1 MRSLRLESMEYSYQ
15 FTHAIVRQPAKS
27 IIKGLRAV
35 DIGSPDY
42 AQMIFD
48 HEDYKKALTVAGV
61 EVISLTPLDKFP
73 DGQFVEDTALCL
85 PGAAILMRPGAP
97 SRLGEVNEIAP
108 KLRKLFKEV
117 FEIEKPGHIEG
128 GDILVTGKE
137 ILVGRSARTNASGIS
152 QLSEIV
158 TPLGHMVREVFTP
171 PETLHFKSECS
182 LLGPNE
188 ILSTERL
195 QSSGCFDGYQ
205 VINVADG
212 EETAAN
218 AIRVNDYVIMPAGF
232 PKTKAILENL
242 GYKVKA
248 INNNECAKL
257 DGGVSCLSL
266 RLNLM

>member
-1 MRSLRLESMEYSYQ
+1 MDYTYQ

-35 DIGSPDY
+35 DVGSPDY
-42 AQMIFD
+42 SQMISD
-48 HEDYKKALTVAGV
+48 HEDYIDALTFAGV
-61 EVISLTPLDKFP
+61 EVINLTALEKFP

-85 PGAAILMRPGAP
+85 PTATVLLRPSAP
-97 SRLGEVNEIAP
+97 SRLGEVNEIAS

-117 FEIEKPGHIEG
+117 FEIEEPGYVEG
-128 GDILVTGKE
+128 GDILVASKE
-137 ILVGRSARTNASGIS
+137 ILVGRSARTNTRGIN

-158 TPLGHMVREVFTP
+158 TPLGHVVREVVTP
-171 PETLHFKSECS
+171 PEILHFKTDCS

-212 EETAAN
+212 EEAAAN
-218 AIRVNDYVIMPAGF
+218 VIRVNDYVIMPAGF
-232 PKTKAILENL
+232 PKTKEILENH

-248 INNNECAKL
+248 INNTQCAKL
-257 DGGVSCLSL
+257 DGGMSCLSL
-266 RLNLM
+266 RMNLI

>member
-1 MRSLRLESMEYSYQ
+1 MEHSYK

-42 AQMIFD
+42 DQMICD
-48 HEDYKKALTVAGV
+48 HDDYVEALMSAGV
-61 EVISLTPLDKFP
+61 EVINLTALNEFP

-85 PGAAILMRPGAP
+85 PKAAILMRPGAP

-108 KLRKLFKEV
+108 KLHELFEDV
-117 FEIEKPGHIEG
+117 YEIDDHGSIEG

-137 ILVGRSARTNASGIS
+137 ILVGRSARTDEKGVR

-158 TPLGHMVREVFTP
+158 TPLGYAIREVFTP
-171 PETLHFKSECS
+171 PEILHFKTDGS
-182 LLGPNE
+182 LLGPYE
-188 ILSTERL
+188 ILSTKRL
-195 QSSGCFDGYQ
+195 QSSGCFDGYS

-212 EETAAN
+212 EEAAAN

-232 PKTKAILENL
+232 PRTRAILEEH
-242 GYKVKA
+242 GYKVKV
-248 INNNECAKL
+248 INNTECAKL
-257 DGGVSCLSL
+257 DGGMSCLSL

>member
-1 MRSLRLESMEYSYQ
+1 MDYTYQ

-35 DIGSPDY
+35 DVGSPDY
-42 AQMIFD
+42 AQMISD
-48 HEDYKKALTVAGV
+48 HEDYIEALTFAGV
-61 EVISLTPLDKFP
+61 EVIKLTALEKFP

-85 PGAAILMRPGAP
+85 PKATVLLRPSVP
-97 SRLGEVNEIAP
+97 SRLGEVDEIAP

-117 FEIEKPGHIEG
+117 FEIEEPGHVEG
-128 GDILVTGKE
+128 GDILVAGKE
-137 ILVGRSARTNASGIS
+137 ILVGRSARTNTSGIN

-158 TPLGHMVREVFTP
+158 TPLGHMIREVVTP
-171 PETLHFKSECS
+171 PEILHFKTDCS

-212 EETAAN
+212 EEAAAN
-218 AIRVNDYVIMPAGF
+218 VIRVNDYVIMPAGF
-232 PKTKAILENL
+232 PKTKEILENH

-248 INNNECAKL
+248 INNTQCAKL
-257 DGGVSCLSL
+257 DGGMSCLSL
-266 RLNLM
+266 RMNFI

>member
-1 MRSLRLESMEYSYQ
+1 MRSLRLENMEYSYQ

-27 IIKGLRAV
+27 IIKGLRTV

-42 AQMIFD
+42 AQMMSD
-48 HEDYKKALTVAGV
+48 HEDYKEALTFAGV
-61 EVISLTPLDKFP
+61 EVISLTALDKFP

-85 PGAAILMRPGAP
+85 PKAAILMRPGAP
-97 SRLGEVNEIAP
+97 SRLGEVSEIAP

-117 FEIEKPGHIEG
+117 YEIEKPGHAEG

-137 ILVGRSARTNASGIS
+137 ILIGRSARTNTSGIS

-158 TPLGHMVREVFTP
+158 TPLGHVIREVFTP
-171 PETLHFKSECS
+171 SEILHFKTDCS

-212 EETAAN
+212 EEAAAN
-218 AIRVNDYVIMPAGF
+218 AIRVNDYVIMPEGF
-232 PKTKAILENL
+232 PKTKAILENR

-248 INNNECAKL
+248 INNTECAKL
-257 DGGVSCLSL
+257 DGGMSCLSL

>member
-1 MRSLRLESMEYSYQ
+1 MDYTYQ

-35 DIGSPDY
+35 DVGSPDY
-42 AQMIFD
+42 AQMISD
-48 HEDYKKALTVAGV
+48 HEDYIEALTFAGV
-61 EVISLTPLDKFP
+61 EVIKLTALEKFP

-85 PGAAILMRPGAP
+85 PKATVLLRPSVP

-117 FEIEKPGHIEG
+117 FEIEEPGHVEG
-128 GDILVTGKE
+128 GDILVADKE
-137 ILVGRSARTNASGIS
+137 ILVGRSARTNTSGIN

-158 TPLGHMVREVFTP
+158 TPLGHEVREVVTP
-171 PETLHFKSECS
+171 SEILHFKTDCS

-212 EETAAN
+212 EEAAAN
-218 AIRVNDYVIMPAGF
+218 VIRVNDYVIMPAGF
-232 PKTKAILENL
+232 PKTKEILENH

-248 INNNECAKL
+248 INNTQCAKL
-257 DGGVSCLSL
+257 DGGMSCLSL
-266 RLNLM
+266 RMNLI

>member
-1 MRSLRLESMEYSYQ
+1 MDYTYQ

-27 IIKGLRAV
+27 IVKGLRAV
-35 DIGSPDY
+35 DVGSPDY
-42 AQMIFD
+42 SQMISD
-48 HEDYKKALTVAGV
+48 HEDYIEALTFAGV
-61 EVISLTPLDKFP
+61 EVIKLTALEKFP

-85 PGAAILMRPGAP
+85 PKATVLLRPSVP

-117 FEIEKPGHIEG
+117 FEIEEPGHVEG
-128 GDILVTGKE
+128 GDILVAGKE
-137 ILVGRSARTNASGIS
+137 ILVGRSARTNTRGIN

-158 TPLGHMVREVFTP
+158 TPLGHVVREVVTP
-171 PETLHFKSECS
+171 PEILHFKTDCS

-212 EETAAN
+212 EEAAAN
-218 AIRVNDYVIMPAGF
+218 VIRVNDYVIMPAGF
-232 PKTKAILENL
+232 PKTKEILENH

-248 INNNECAKL
+248 INNTQCAKL
-257 DGGVSCLSL
+257 DGGMSCLSL
-266 RLNLM
+266 RMNLI

>member
-1 MRSLRLESMEYSYQ
+1 MDYTYQ

-35 DIGSPDY
+35 DVGSPDY
-42 AQMIFD
+42 AQMISD
-48 HEDYKKALTVAGV
+48 HEDYIEALTFAGV
-61 EVISLTPLDKFP
+61 EVIKLTALEKFP

-85 PGAAILMRPGAP
+85 PKATVLLRPSVP

-117 FEIEKPGHIEG
+117 FEIEEPGHVEG
-128 GDILVTGKE
+128 GDILVAGKE
-137 ILVGRSARTNASGIS
+137 ILVGRSARTNTSGIN

-158 TPLGHMVREVFTP
+158 TPLGHEVREVVTP
-171 PETLHFKSECS
+171 SEILHFKTDCS

-212 EETAAN
+212 EEAAAN
-218 AIRVNDYVIMPAGF
+218 VIRVNDYVIMPAGF
-232 PKTKAILENL
+232 PKTKEILENH

-248 INNNECAKL
+248 INNTQCAKL
-257 DGGVSCLSL
+257 DGGMSCLSL
-266 RLNLM
+266 RMNFI

>member
-1 MRSLRLESMEYSYQ
+1 MDYTYQ

-35 DIGSPDY
+35 DVGSPDY
-42 AQMIFD
+42 AQMISD
-48 HEDYKKALTVAGV
+48 HEDYIEALTFAGV
-61 EVISLTPLDKFP
+61 EVIKLTALEKFP

-85 PGAAILMRPGAP
+85 PKATVLLRPSVP

-117 FEIEKPGHIEG
+117 FEIEEPGHVEG
-128 GDILVTGKE
+128 GDILVAGKE
-137 ILVGRSARTNASGIS
+137 ILVGRSARTNTSGIN

-158 TPLGHMVREVFTP
+158 TPLGHEVREVVTP
-171 PETLHFKSECS
+171 SEILHFKTDCS

-205 VINVADG
+205 VINVAD
-212 EETAAN
+212 EEEAAAN
-218 AIRVNDYVIMPAGF
+218 VIRVNDYVIMPAGF
-232 PKTKAILENL
+232 PKTKAILENH
-242 GYKVKA
+242 GYKVKT
-248 INNNECAKL
+248 INNTECAKL
-257 DGGVSCLSL
+257 DGGMSCLSL
-266 RLNLM
+266 RMNFI

>member
-1 MRSLRLESMEYSYQ
+1 MDYTYQ

-35 DIGSPDY
+35 DVGSPDY
-42 AQMIFD
+42 SQMISD
-48 HEDYKKALTVAGV
+48 HEDYIEALTFAGV
-61 EVISLTPLDKFP
+61 EVINLTALEKFP

-85 PGAAILMRPGAP
+85 PKATVLLRPSAP
-97 SRLGEVNEIAP
+97 SRLGEVNEIAS

-117 FEIEKPGHIEG
+117 FEIEEPGYVEG
-128 GDILVTGKE
+128 GDILVASKE
-137 ILVGRSARTNASGIS
+137 ILVGRSARTNTRGIN

-158 TPLGHMVREVFTP
+158 TPLGHVVREVVTP
-171 PETLHFKSECS
+171 PEILHFKTDCS

-212 EETAAN
+212 EEAAAN
-218 AIRVNDYVIMPAGF
+218 VIRVNDYVIMPAGF
-232 PKTKAILENL
+232 PKTKAILENH
-242 GYKVKA
+242 GYKVKT
-248 INNNECAKL
+248 INNSECAKL
-257 DGGVSCLSL
+257 DGGMSCLSL
-266 RLNLM
+266 RMNLI

>member
-1 MRSLRLESMEYSYQ
+1 MDYTYQ

-35 DIGSPDY
+35 DVGSPDY
-42 AQMIFD
+42 AQMISD
-48 HEDYKKALTVAGV
+48 HEDYIEALTFAGV
-61 EVISLTPLDKFP
+61 EVIKLTALEKFP

-85 PGAAILMRPGAP
+85 PKATVLLRPSVP

-117 FEIEKPGHIEG
+117 FEIEEPGHVEG
-128 GDILVTGKE
+128 GDILVAGKE
-137 ILVGRSARTNASGIS
+137 ILVGRSARTNTSGIN

-158 TPLGHMVREVFTP
+158 TPLGHVVREVVTP
-171 PETLHFKSECS
+171 PEILHFKTDCS

-212 EETAAN
+212 EEAAAN
-218 AIRVNDYVIMPAGF
+218 VIRVNDYVIMPAGF
-232 PKTKAILENL
+232 PKTKEILENH

-248 INNNECAKL
+248 INNTQCAKL
-257 DGGVSCLSL
+257 DGGMSCLSL
-266 RLNLM
+266 RMNFI